1 MDRVH
6 RLGQT
11 RACKVVRL
19 IVEDTIED
27 QVLEVQAKKRKL
39 AGLAFGEKKG
49 RNRTQERAEHYRD
62 LERLIQ

>member
-1 MDRVH
+1 VDRVH

-39 AGLAFGEKKG
+39 AGLAFGEKG

>member
-1 MDRVH
+1 VH

-49 RNRTQERAEHYRD
+49 QRNRVQERAEHYRD

>member
-1 MDRVH
+1 VH

-27 QVLEVQAKKRKL
+27 QVLEVQAKKRRL

-49 RNRTQERAEHYRD
+49 QRNRTQERAEHYRD